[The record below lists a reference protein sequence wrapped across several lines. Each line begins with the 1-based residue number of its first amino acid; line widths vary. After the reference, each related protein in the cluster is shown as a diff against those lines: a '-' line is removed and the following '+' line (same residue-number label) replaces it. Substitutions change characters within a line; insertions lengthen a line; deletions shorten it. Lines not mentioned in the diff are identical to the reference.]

1 MVESEYDAAAERTE
15 IHSQIVFV
23 KRLVDEF
30 CVDACQYRGRRVDG
44 RECQSLAVGNRRII
58 LQDFRDIIR
67 IGRSLGRYGDGGALG
82 LGDAAV
88 VGDCQRNRVVAR
100 FQLDER
106 KRLVGS
112 GFGSFRVVRALHR
125 PFVDGVLVEAC
136 DRRFDHEHLAAVGRI
151 SRVERHRIGE
161 SCLIDRDFERF
172 VAFVLFENHFARFAG
187 LGRTV
192 LGDRDDQRSLFEF
205 GRSPFGR

>member
-100 FQLDER
+100 FQLDEL
-106 KRLVGS
+106 KVELSSLTKKLLLVQ
-112 GFGSFRVVRALHR
+112 RAWM
-125 PFVDGVLVEAC
+125 
-136 DRRFDHEHLAAVGRI
+136 
-151 SRVERHRIGE
+151 
-161 SCLIDRDFERF
+161 
-172 VAFVLFENHFARFAG
+172 
-187 LGRTV
+187 
-192 LGDRDDQRSLFEF
+192 RSHSLL
-205 GRSPFGR
+205 SLMAHS